1 MIEPFITFY
10 AIFHE
15 SRSDIEKLS
24 VRMSVIVLI
33 SRSPSETVLFI
44 DCQIGA
50 FRNSSALPDP
60 PPGFRLQAFTKG
72 KALASVEKNHYK

>member
-1 MIEPFITFY
+1 
-10 AIFHE
+10 
-15 SRSDIEKLS
+15 
-24 VRMSVIVLI
+24 MSVIVLI

-60 PPGFRLQAFTKG
+60 PPPASAYRLLRKG
-72 KALASVEKNHYK
+72 RLLLQLKKIITNNLKER